1 MTTTRRPT
9 AEEDMETTT
18 NTGSG
23 PAHPEVDCP
32 QCGAPIQVPHNAD
45 FIRCGSCGST
55 LVLAQ
60 GVLMH
65 VLLERVCV
73 TREQAAGI
81 LQAWVDKQGFESKVA
96 PSVGELSLFPFV
108 RVKRENE
115 EHVSPL
121 GALPSPAV
129 AQLAH
134 APTELV
140 ETADPVDGMDQA
152 ALEVVV
158 GAALADPATKGVQV
172 EVRGYYPAR
181 YAVGKETATRF
192 SAVIGAGQGPVYP
205 DTLPPRSGDF
215 MGRLQWYLL
224 GLAAVLV
231 IEAVA
236 VPRVWPALLAIV
248 LTAAVF
254 CAVLFARGFGRE

>member
-1 MTTTRRPT
+1 MTTVGRRA

-18 NTGSG
+18 NTGNG
-23 PAHPEVDCP
+23 LAHPEVGCP

-45 FIRCGSCGST
+45 FVRCSSCGST

-60 GVLMH
+60 GVLTH

-73 TREQAAGI
+73 TREQAIGI
-81 LQAWVDKQGFESKVA
+81 LQAWVNKQSFESKVA
-96 PSVGELSLFPFV
+96 PTVGELSFFPFV
-108 RVKRENE
+108 RVKRESD
-115 EHVSPL
+115 EHVTPL

-134 APTELV
+134 APTELA
-140 ETADPVDGMDQA
+140 ETAEPVDGIDQA
-152 ALEVVV
+152 ALEAVLGV
-158 GAALADPATKGVQV
+158 ASADPATKSVQV

-181 YAVGKETATRF
+181 YAVGQETSARF

-205 DTLPPRSGDF
+205 DTLPSRSGNF
-215 MGRLQWYLL
+215 IGRVQWYLL
-224 GLAAVLV
+224 GLALVLV
-231 IEAVA
+231 AEAVA
-236 VPRVWPALLAIV
+236 VPGVLPALLAIF

-254 CAVLFARGFGRE
+254 CAVLFTRGFGRE

>member
-1 MTTTRRPT
+1 
-9 AEEDMETTT
+9 METTT
-18 NTGSG
+18 NTGNG

-32 QCGAPIQVPHNAD
+32 QCGAPVRLPHDAD
-45 FIRCGSCGST
+45 FVRCGSCGST

-60 GVLMH
+60 GVLTH

-81 LQAWVDKQGFESKVA
+81 LQAWVNQQGFESKVA
-96 PSVGELSLFPFV
+96 PTVGELSSFPFV
-108 RVKRENE
+108 RVKREVD
-115 EHVSPL
+115 EHVAPL

-134 APTELV
+134 SPTELV
-140 ETADPVDGMDQA
+140 ETADPVEGIDQA
-152 ALEVVV
+152 ALEAVLSS
-158 GAALADPATKGVQV
+158 ALADPATQGVQV

-181 YAVGKETATRF
+181 YAVGQEVPTRF
-192 SAVIGAGQGPVYP
+192 SAVIGAGTGPVYP

-231 IEAVA
+231 VEAVA
-236 VPRVWPALLAIV
+236 VPGVWPALLAIV
-248 LTAAVF
+248 LTAAAF
-254 CAVLFARGFGRE
+254 CAILFTRGFGRE